1 MTETVENNKSENR
14 FQTEVDGFL
23 AFIDYDLDENTL
35 TLIHTEVPAELGGK
49 GLGGKVVKAALDYA
63 KDQGLKVIPQ
73 CPFVAHYIEKHKEYG
88 ALVEK

>member
-1 MTETVENNKSENR
+1 MAETVENNKSENR

-23 AFIDYDLDENTL
+23 AFIDYALNETTI

-63 KDQGLKVIPQ
+63 RDQGLKVIPQ
-73 CPFVAHYIEKHKEYG
+73 CPFVAHYIEKHKEYEV
-88 ALVEK
+88 LVEK